1 MPLSADESMMLSA
14 SLRQRIENADR
25 LLLQAQND
33 YQSAREHNA
42 TLKRLNDESES
53 AWIERQDAWQQRE
66 EQLKQEIARQEAER
80 ADLLRQEESS
90 RQDSEISTALIESLR
105 SERETA
111 DRALRRQKWKTR
123 LVAIGEALLFA
134 GILIL
139 VL

>member
-1 MPLSADESMMLSA
+1 MMLSA